1 MELNQLKKTTTRQ
14 KKRVGRGYG
23 SGKGGHTSGRGAKGQ
38 KARGKVPLYFEGTA
52 MRKSLVRRL
61 PMLRGKLRFKSLKKK
76 PIIFNLKH
84 LNLLPKNST
93 VDNQSLI
100 KHGLLPEEAKNHPV
114 KILGDG
120 ELKHPLKIALP
131 VSKSAAKKIAKAGGK
146 IIKAKPK
153 KEAKPKKK
161 PTRKPTRKT
170 TKKPVKKKPA
180 KKTTKR
186 ATKRATKK
194 TTKRT
199 TAKTK
204 KPKKTK

>member
-1 MELNQLKKTTTRQ
+1 MELNQLKKTTTRP

-52 MRKSLVRRL
+52 MRKSLIRRL

-76 PIIFNLKH
+76 PIVFNLKH

-100 KHGLLPEEAKNHPV
+100 KHGLLPEEAKNYPV

-120 ELKHPLKIALP
+120 ELKHSLKIALP

-146 IIKAKPK
+146 IIKAKSK
-153 KEAKPKKK
+153 KEAKPTKK
-161 PTRKPTRKT
+161 PTKKPV
-170 TKKPVKKKPA
+170 KKPVKKKPA
-180 KKTTKR
+180 KKT
-186 ATKRATKK
+186 TKRATKK